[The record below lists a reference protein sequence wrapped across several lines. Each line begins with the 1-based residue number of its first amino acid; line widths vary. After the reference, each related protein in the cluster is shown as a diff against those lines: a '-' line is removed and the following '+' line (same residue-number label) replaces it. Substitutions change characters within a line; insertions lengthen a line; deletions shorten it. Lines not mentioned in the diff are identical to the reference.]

1 MASRN
6 WQSVRTTIAALSA
19 AIVVAL
25 VAISCGDPQVPVAVS
40 TSTTPIAATPIP
52 EPPTPVPLPTSTPIP
67 TLEPL
72 PDEPTPVPT
81 PTPEPAPGL
90 TASEIQ
96 VAVIYDDQTGGT
108 ADGLFV
114 DSFLGTLAW
123 QQMINEREP
132 RGIGGRSV
140 SLIPFDARL
149 SNHEQVLRE
158 VCDGDFFAIVGSQS
172 LGDGEGARLLGSAE
186 CDIPDFAAATHSPV
200 RAASPVTFVP
210 NPFLNDTR
218 QAGPARWFVEQ
229 FPEASQNVALFR
241 FNALD
246 LEVEAERLR
255 ETLVRGS
262 GMAVTFGPQLDLQE
276 DFAERIIPA
285 WEEAGVQSLVWN
297 ADSGRLIKLLSQLE
311 ERPAFVLCELDCYSE
326 DFIDRGGQNVEGV
339 YTWIPHVPFGSPNS
353 PAEMVSY
360 LRWLGEAAPGRGWS
374 EVGFQ
379 SWLSGRLF
387 EESMERLMSVEESF
401 SRRQLLAAAGTVNAF
416 NGEGVLVGF
425 TDPANGIPSSC
436 FTLMVVAEGEWQQAH
451 PEPPAEIDCD
461 PGNLFD
467 LIATRQFG
475 LLAEIETQ
483 ASVADEAPEPTPTS
497 DIEAPEEVPE

>member
-1 MASRN
+1 MASQR
-6 WQSVRTTIAALSA
+6 WQSIRTTIAACCIA
-19 AIVVAL
+19 VVVAL

-40 TSTTPIAATPIP
+40 TSTTPVAATPTP
-52 EPPTPVPLPTSTPIP
+52 EPPTPTALPTPTPLPTA
-67 TLEPL
+67 L

-81 PTPEPAPGL
+81 PTAEPAPGL
-90 TASEIQ
+90 STSTIRI
-96 VAVIYDDQTGGT
+96 AVIFDDQTGGT
-108 ADGLFV
+108 ADGLFA

-123 QQMINEREP
+123 QQLVNQREP
-132 RGIGGRSV
+132 NGIGGRTV
-140 SLIPFDARL
+140 DLVPFDARMA
-149 SNHEQVLRE
+149 NHEQVLLE
-158 VCDGDFFAIVGSQS
+158 VCNGDFFAMVGSQS
-172 LGDGEGARLLGSAE
+172 LGDGDGSAILGTDE

-218 QAGPARWFVEQ
+218 QAGPARWLAQQ
-229 FPEASQNVALFR
+229 FPDAAQKLALFR

-246 LEVEAERLR
+246 LEVESERLR
-255 ETLVRGS
+255 ETLVRGA
-262 GMAVTFGPQLDLQE
+262 GMTVTFGPQLSLQE
-276 DFAERIIPA
+276 DFADRIIPA
-285 WEEAGVQSLVWN
+285 WEDAGAQSLVWN
-297 ADSGRLIKLLSQLE
+297 ADADRLIDLLSQLE
-311 ERPAFVLCELDCYSE
+311 TPPEFVLCELGCYSE
-326 DFIDRGGQNVEGV
+326 NFIARGGEAVEGV
-339 YTWIPHVPFGSPNS
+339 YVWIPHVPFGSPNS
-353 PAEMVSY
+353 PAEMVNY
-360 LRWLGEAAPGRGWS
+360 QRWLERVAPEKGWS

-401 SRRQLLAAAGTVNAF
+401 GRDQLLAAARTVNAF

-475 LLAEIETQ
+475 LLAEVDAE
-483 ASVADEAPEPTPTS
+483 ASLDDLQPEATPTS
-497 DIEAPEEVPE
+497 DIEAADEVPE

>member
-1 MASRN
+1 MARHS
-6 WQSVRTTIAALSA
+6 WQSVRTAIAAVSV
-19 AIVVAL
+19 AIAVAL
-25 VAISCGDPQVPVAVS
+25 IASACGDPEVPVAVS
-40 TSTTPIAATPIP
+40 TSTTPVAATPVP
-52 EPPTPVPLPTSTPIP
+52 EPTPVPVPTSTPVP
-67 TLEPL
+67 TLVPL

-81 PTPEPAPGL
+81 PTPPPAPGL
-90 TASEIQ
+90 SPSEIR
-96 VAVIYDDQTGGT
+96 VAVIFDDQTGGT
-108 ADGLFV
+108 ADGLFA
-114 DSFLGTLAW
+114 DAFLGTLAW
-123 QQMINEREP
+123 QQQVNQRRP
-132 RGIGGRSV
+132 VGIGGRSV
-140 SLIPFDARL
+140 ALVPFDARM
-149 SNHEQVLRE
+149 SNHGQVLAE

-172 LGDGEGARLLGSAE
+172 LGDGDGAKVLGSAE

-218 QAGPARWFVEQ
+218 QAGPLRWFVER

-241 FNALD
+241 FSALG

-255 ETLVRGS
+255 ETLGRGS
-262 GMAVTFGPQLDLQE
+262 GMTVTFSPQLDLQE

-285 WEEAGVQSLVWN
+285 WEEAGAQSLVWN
-297 ADSGRLIKLLSQLE
+297 ADSGRLIDLLSQLDE
-311 ERPAFVLCELDCYSE
+311 PPVFVLCELDCYSE
-326 DFIDRGGQNVEGV
+326 DFIARGGEAVEGV
-339 YTWIPHVPFGSPNS
+339 YAWIPHVPFDSPNS
-353 PAEMVSY
+353 PAEMVNY
-360 LRWLGEAAPGRGWS
+360 LRWLGRVAPEQGWS
-374 EVGFQ
+374 EIGFQ

-401 SRRQLLAAAGTVNAF
+401 SRKQLLDAAGTVNAF

-467 LIATRQFG
+467 LIATRQLG
-475 LLAEIETQ
+475 LI
-483 ASVADEAPEPTPTS
+483 ADVEAPADIDDLPEATPTE
-497 DIEAPEEVPE
+497 DIEALEEVPE